1 MAGMTRHRRNGNPR
15 RALVAS
21 LALHGMAIGLAAVL
35 VAPFPGRAPSAGL
48 LCRID
53 PRATV
58 TPTPPPES
66 PPAPPVAVEAAATE
80 DLSTPVTPWP
90 ESERRTGPSPAPAPL
105 PQPQWLRPLRVPP
118 QPAMPPSPSEA
129 IPAPAAAPAMPAVTE
144 PRPLADNPPPDYPAA
159 AVRAGRQ
166 GRVVLEVEVRADG
179 TVGDCTVVASSG
191 HRLLDHAAVDAVRR
205 WRFRDGPGRVR
216 VPIEFVLRTAAAP
229 PVQQGTQIRRVRFS

>member
-1 MAGMTRHRRNGNPR
+1 MSGATRHLRTGSAR

-21 LALHGMAIGLAAVL
+21 LVLHGMAIGLAAAL
-35 VAPFPGRAPSAGL
+35 VVPFPGRAPSAGL

-53 PRATV
+53 PRAAV
-58 TPTPPPES
+58 APPPPPES
-66 PPAPPVAVEAAATE
+66 PPAPPVAAEAAATE

-90 ESERRTGPSPAPAPL
+90 EPEDRTAPSPAPVPL
-105 PQPQWLRPLRVPP
+105 RQPQWLRPLRAQP
-118 QPAMPPSPSEA
+118 QPATPPPPREA
-129 IPAPAAAPAMPAVTE
+129 TPVPPAAPASPTVME
-144 PRPLADNPPPDYPAA
+144 PRPIADNPPPDYPAA

-191 HRLLDHAAVDAVRR
+191 HLLLDHAAVDAVRR